1 MTSNEDEVTMEHTNI
16 YDIYF
21 DDVDI
26 HNGNLNNEIQRQT
39 SVHFSR
45 FHLLITIQSK
55 KMLEM
60 KYQRSHSQKYL

>member
-60 KYQRSHSQKYL
+60 KYQR